1 MGNSTIWDGTGWTSA
16 EVDSPYDKAR
26 VYIQSSE
33 PTGGRSGDLFVDSD
47 DSTLSYLDGL
57 WRKLKIAS
65 TNVIGLET
73 LLSTLAPL
81 VHQHAASDISSGT
94 LDTARIPDL
103 DASKVTS
110 GTLADAR
117 IPNLSAS
124 KTNSG
129 TFDVARIPDLD
140 AAKVASGTLAVA
152 RIPNLDAA
160 KISTGTLDI
169 DRLPTGTSGTTVA
182 LGNHTHTKAHIT
194 DFAHTHAAADIVSG
208 TLDVAR
214 IPDMDTAKITTG
226 TLPAARLPVATDTEA
241 IAGSLTTKL
250 VTPANLRAV
259 VGQTYSYEAGSPDLN
274 AYLTTGNFVFDD
286 TATNTPAASSYG
298 TLSVRRGP
306 AYVAQQYQLNT
317 SPHTVWTRTYTT
329 ATSTWSAWR
338 CVDPVLVTA
347 EIGLGGTDSATL
359 TSSNYKSIKLGSTN
373 NAINFTPIYNGD
385 CLILPQTGWVSLMFQ
400 CIFTAVDTGN
410 RFVGMNLNPGITTLN
425 GAGYP
430 STGRLTYTKFA
441 PSSDTVGGV
450 TIWEGPVTAG
460 DNLMYIARSTVSG
473 VKVGGALY
481 ETRGVIRY
489 V

>member
-103 DASKVTS
+103 DAGKVTS

-124 KTNSG
+124 KTTSG

-140 AAKVASGTLAVA
+140 AAKVASGTLAIA
-152 RIPNLDAA
+152 RIPSLDAA
-160 KISTGTLDI
+160 KITTGTLDI

-194 DFAHTHAAADIVSG
+194 DFAHTHTAADIVSG

-250 VTPANLRAV
+250 VTPANVAAV
-259 VGQTYSYEAGSPDLN
+259 LKQTYAYSPETDFN
-274 AYLTTGNFVFDD
+274 DFKTTGTYFVS
-286 TATNTPAASSYG
+286 N
-298 TLSVRRGP
+298 SV
-306 AYVAQQYQLNT
+306 
-317 SPHTVWTRTYTT
+317 
-329 ATSTWSAWR
+329 
-338 CVDPVLVTA
+338 
-347 EIGLGGTDSATL
+347 
-359 TSSNYKSIKLGSTN
+359 
-373 NAINFTPIYNGD
+373 
-385 CLILPQTGWVSLMFQ
+385 
-400 CIFTAVDTGN
+400 
-410 RFVGMNLNPGITTLN
+410 TTLN
-425 GAGYP
+425 GPITGTNFGTLKVVRGPDDVTQMLQQTSTPYGLYTRRYQYSTDTWTPWINANTQMVGARVIRTTAGP
-430 STGRLTYTKFA
+430 SLTASVANRISGYTAVDYDDASIIDLATGKITIPTTGRYSITGFVPWANFGSPHRRMLWIGGYASSTTTIKVRWDLSIADRIGAFVYYTGDF
-441 PSSDTVGGV
+441 V
-450 TIWEGPVTAG
+450 AG
-460 DNLMYIARSTVSG
+460 DQYCLWYWAAVDNAGGRPDENNTPPTSLTVQR
-473 VKVGGALY
+473 VK
-481 ETRGVIRY
+481 
-489 V
+489 

>member
-65 TNVIGLET
+65 TNVIGLEAF
-73 LLSTLAPL
+73 LSTLAPL
-81 VHQHAASDISSGT
+81 VHQHAASDINAGT
-94 LDTARIPDL
+94 LDVARIPDL
-103 DASKVTS
+103 SADKITS

-124 KTNSG
+124 KINAGTLDVARIPDLAASKVTSG
-129 TFDVARIPDLD
+129 TFDVARIPDLP
-140 AAKVASGTLAVA
+140 AAKVASGTLDIA
-152 RIPNLDAA
+152 RI
-160 KISTGTLDI
+160 
-169 DRLPTGTSGTTVA
+169 PTGTSGTTVA
-182 LGNHTHTKAHIT
+182 LGNHTHDKSQIT
-194 DFAHTHAAADIVSG
+194 DFAHQHAASDINSG
-208 TLDVAR
+208 TLDTDR
-214 IPDMDTAKITTG
+214 IPNIDTSKLTTG
-226 TLPAARLPVATDTEA
+226 TLDLARLPVATDSET

-250 VTPANLRAV
+250 ITPANLRAV

-286 TATNTPAASSYG
+286 TATNTPVASSYG
-298 TLSVRRGP
+298 TLSVRSGP

-338 CVDPVLVTA
+338 CVDPVLVAA

-385 CLILPQTGWVSLMFQ
+385 CLILPQNGWVSLMFQ
-400 CIFTAVDTGN
+400 CVFTAVDTGN
-410 RFVGMNLNPGITTLN
+410 RFVGMSLNPGITTLN
-425 GAGYP
+425 GAEYP

-441 PSSDTVGGV
+441 PSSDMVGGV